1 MLMTGLE
8 IQAAARQYA
17 DFDITDTETLAAIN
31 EGILWIA
38 PYAELYNSTVIDVP
52 DATQQYTLPDDAI
65 AVVEVKNN
73 DGYNITNCITRG
85 GMITFPDTGTYT
97 VLYKAIPVTMSSL
110 TEEPSIHSIYHSC
123 LATYVAAWWKMKYDE
138 TNQDGARLIVKFE
151 RDVIMMHNALRGK
164 HFSTEV
170 KVFR

>member
-38 PYAELYNSTVIDVP
+38 PYAELYNSTVIDAP
-52 DATQQYTLPDDAI
+52 DANQQYVLPDDAM

-73 DGYNITNCITRG
+73 YGYNITNCITRG
-85 GMITFPDTGTYT
+85 GMITFPEPGIYT
-97 VLYKAIPVTMSSL
+97 VTYKAIPPIMSVL
-110 TEEPSIHSIYHSC
+110 TEEPSIHRIYHAC

-151 RDVIMMHNALRGK
+151 RDVIMMHNTLRGK